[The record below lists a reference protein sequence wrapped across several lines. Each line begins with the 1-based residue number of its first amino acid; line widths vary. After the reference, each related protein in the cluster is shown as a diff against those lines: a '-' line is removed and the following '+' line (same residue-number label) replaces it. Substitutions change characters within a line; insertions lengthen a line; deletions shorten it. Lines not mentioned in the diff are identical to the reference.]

1 MRSRSSSVVS
11 RIDLD
16 LPDCL
21 PILKY
26 GLFSKGPYRQ
36 RRAPVDQRAAEAS
49 HPPLSALLSKVLL
62 AFATEYERESDLS
75 LAIGANLLRVL
86 AENGVP
92 VRDFP
97 LLTGVSKEA
106 ISMVLGVLEKRGLAA
121 VETEQAGS
129 RTKVVRLT
137 ARGYRAQDDYRQVL
151 DGIEKR
157 WQQRFGQDA
166 ISTLRERLERLA
178 GEPAARQSPLFRG
191 LEPYPDGWRAA
202 VRKPDTLPHFPMVL
216 HRGGFP
222 DGS

>member
-36 RRAPVDQRAAEAS
+36 RRAPVDQKTTEAS
-49 HPPLSALLSKVLL
+49 LLSLSALLAKVLL
-62 AFATEYERESDLS
+62 AFATEYERESDQS
-75 LAIGANLLRVL
+75 LAISANVLRVL
-86 AENGVP
+86 DEKGAP
-92 VRDFP
+92 VRDLP

-106 ISMVLGVLEKRGLAA
+106 ISMALGVLEKRGLAA

-137 ARGYRAQDDYRQVL
+137 ARGRRAHKDYREVL
-151 DGIEKR
+151 GAIEKR
-157 WQQRFGQDA
+157 WQEHFGQDA
-166 ISTLRERLERLA
+166 IRTLRESLERLV

-202 VRKPDTLPHFPMVL
+202 VRKPDTLPHYPMVL